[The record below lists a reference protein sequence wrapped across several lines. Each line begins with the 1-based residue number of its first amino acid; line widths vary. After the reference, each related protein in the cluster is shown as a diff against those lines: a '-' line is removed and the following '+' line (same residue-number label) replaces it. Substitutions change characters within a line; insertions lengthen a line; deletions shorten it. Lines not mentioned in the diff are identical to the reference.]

1 MEKKSVKGYKK
12 KITLNKWRAL
22 DVNKKG
28 TFWKADRKK
37 SREINEKDK
46 ECEMCEYERISQK
59 DGERK
64 ENKMKKKK
72 KKETR
77 LAEVE
82 MEP

>member
-1 MEKKSVKGYKK
+1 
-12 KITLNKWRAL
+12 
-22 DVNKKG
+22 
-28 TFWKADRKK
+28 
-37 SREINEKDK
+37 
-46 ECEMCEYERISQK
+46 MCEYERISQK